1 MAAKPSG
8 KAVRH
13 CRHLFPLL
21 LAGVTGAVFAQAA
34 RPPASVAVPK
44 PAAAAPASAP
54 APALDKFDL
63 RAQLM
68 ARRYT
73 TLAAEVGARISRI
86 SVREGERFK
95 AGQNLVSLD
104 CSIMSAQ
111 RDRARAVMAA
121 AENAHT
127 GNQQLA
133 EHKAIGQVELRTSA
147 LEIDKAKAELNV
159 ANTTLAK
166 CGISAPYSG
175 RVAEQ
180 KAREGQYLQPG
191 QAVLEII
198 DDSALELEF
207 IVPSKWLAW
216 LKPDYKF
223 NVLIEDT
230 QKSYPARI
238 QRIGAKVDPVIQSI
252 KVTAVIDG
260 SFKEL
265 VAGMSGK
272 VELNPP
278 HSSK

>member
-1 MAAKPSG
+1 MRSSKLHRITGLAG
-8 KAVRH
+8 GI
-13 CRHLFPLL
+13 L
-21 LAGVTGAVFAQAA
+21 LASLSLSGMAQA
-34 RPPASVAVPK
+34 PAVLPR
-44 PAAAAPASAP
+44 AAANAAPAPS
-54 APALDKFDL
+54 LDKFDL
-63 RAQLM
+63 RAQLN

-73 TLAAEVGARISRI
+73 TLSAEIAARVARI

-104 CSIMSAQ
+104 CSLVSAQ
-111 RDRARAVMAA
+111 RDRARAVLSA
-121 AENAHT
+121 AENTHT

-147 LEIDKAKAELNV
+147 LEIDKARAELNV
-159 ANTTLAK
+159 SNSTLAK
-166 CGISAPYSG
+166 CGISAPYNG

-180 KAREGQYLQPG
+180 KAREGQFLQPG
-191 QAVLEII
+191 NPVLEII

-216 LKPDYKF
+216 LTADYKF
-223 NVLIEDT
+223 KVFIEDT

-252 KVTAVIDG
+252 KVAAIIDG

-272 VELNPP
+272 VELTPP
-278 HSSK
+278 NSGK